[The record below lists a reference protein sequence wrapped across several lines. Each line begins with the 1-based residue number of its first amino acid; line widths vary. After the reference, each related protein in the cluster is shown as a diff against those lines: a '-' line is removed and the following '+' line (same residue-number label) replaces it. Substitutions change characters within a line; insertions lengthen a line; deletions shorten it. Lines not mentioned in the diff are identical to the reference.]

1 MLAGKFF
8 TICNSIHA
16 MKISTILTSLIATV
30 MTLSSCTPSTDGTA
44 SQQPVPDAVNPALE
58 NILTRTSVR
67 QYEAGRTIPR
77 DTIETLLRAAMAA
90 PTAVNKQ
97 PWAFVAIDQRADLDS
112 LAGVLP
118 YARML
123 TQAPLAIVA
132 CGDLSKAIE
141 SEDASRGFWIQDVSA
156 ATENLLLAAHALGLG
171 AVWTGVYPD
180 EERVKAV
187 QQRLGMPDNVIP
199 LAVIP
204 IGYPAGQ
211 QVPKDKW
218 KPENIHFN
226 RW

>member
-1 MLAGKFF
+1 M
-8 TICNSIHA
+8 
-16 MKISTILTSLIATV
+16 
-30 MTLSSCTPSTDGTA
+30 SSCNNNTATETGVSAENPSA
-44 SQQPVPDAVNPALE
+44 NPALE
-58 NILTRTSVR
+58 CILTRTSVR
-67 QYEAGRTIPR
+67 QYDENRTVSR

-97 PWAFVAIDQRADLDS
+97 PWAFVAIDNRQDLDS
-112 LAGVLP
+112 LASVLP

-123 TQAPLAIVA
+123 TKAPLAIVA
-132 CGDLSKAIE
+132 CGDMSKFIE
-141 SEDASRGFWIQDVSA
+141 GENADRGFWIQDVSA

-180 EERVKAV
+180 GERVKAV
-187 QQRLGMPDNVIP
+187 QQRLGMPDSIIP

-204 IGYPAGQ
+204 VGYPAGPQ
-211 QVPKDKW
+211 TPKDKW